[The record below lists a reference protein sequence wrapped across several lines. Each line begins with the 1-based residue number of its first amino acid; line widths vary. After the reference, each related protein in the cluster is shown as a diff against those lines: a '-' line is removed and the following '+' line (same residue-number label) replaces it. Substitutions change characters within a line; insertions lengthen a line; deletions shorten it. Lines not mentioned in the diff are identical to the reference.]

1 MPKGSKC
8 QKPPLVAPNPPAKAI
23 QSWDNEGGAPSMGDR
38 SGKKGKDEKPF
49 FGDFIEHPG
58 SVGEMHFPYE
68 NRKKR
73 PRDTNPLVPVSW
85 V

>member
-1 MPKGSKC
+1 
-8 QKPPLVAPNPPAKAI
+8 
-23 QSWDNEGGAPSMGDR
+23 MGDR